1 MSELDELRNEVD
13 AADDAI
19 LDALMRRFAITDRIR
34 ELKNRDGVPRT
45 DKERESEILARVAA
59 AVPPAKRDTVCAIWE
74 RLFAGARGEIE
85 TIARGVCV
93 KDGKVLLCRGKGAAS
108 TYLPGGHIEFGE
120 TGAEALVR
128 EIKEETGLESTAGKL
143 LGVVENSFLQHG
155 EKHCEINLVYELSIA
170 NGDVEA
176 QEDWIGFEWRPLAGL
191 EAANL
196 LPAEMRRLVRRPR
209 LCRDSLVAGGGKG
222 AFAFKS

>member
-19 LDALMRRFAITDRIR
+19 LAALVRRFDVTDRIR
-34 ELKNRDGVPRT
+34 ALKAREGLPRV
-45 DKERESEILARVAA
+45 DAEREREILARVAA
-59 AVPPAKRDTVCAIWE
+59 SVPPERRDTVCGVWE
-74 RLFAGARGEIE
+74 RILSGTRGEIE

-93 KDGKVLLCRGKGAAS
+93 KDGKVLLCRGKGLGS

-170 NGDVEA
+170 NGDVTA
-176 QEDWIGFEWRPLAGL
+176 QEDWIGFEWCPLTNL
-191 EAANL
+191 DAANL
-196 LPAEMRRLVRRPR
+196 LPVDIRRLIPEN
-209 LCRDSLVAGGGKG
+209 G
-222 AFAFKS
+222 

>member
-19 LDALMRRFAITDRIR
+19 LAALRRRFDVTDRIR
-34 ELKNRDGVPRT
+34 ALKAREGLPRV
-45 DKERESEILARVAA
+45 DAEREREILARVAA
-59 AVPPAKRDTVCAIWE
+59 AVPPAKRDTVCGVWE
-74 RLFAGARGEIE
+74 RILSGTRGEIE

-128 EIKEETGLESTAGKL
+128 EMKEETGLDSTAGKF
-143 LGVVENSFLQHG
+143 LGVVESSFLQHG
-155 EKHCEINLVYELSIA
+155 EKHCEINLVYELSIE
-170 NGDVEA
+170 NSDVAA
-176 QEDWIGFEWRPLAGL
+176 QEDWIGFEWCPLSNL
-191 EAANL
+191 DAANL
-196 LPAEMRRLVRRPR
+196 LPVDIR
-209 LCRDSLVAGGGKG
+209 SLVKG
-222 AFAFKS
+222 ANPSV

>member
-1 MSELDELRNEVD
+1 MSKLDELRNEVD

-19 LDALMRRFAITDRIR
+19 LAALMRRFAITDRIR
-34 ELKNRDGVPRT
+34 ELKNREGVPRA
-45 DKERESEILARVAA
+45 DKEREREILARVAA

-74 RLFAGARGEIE
+74 RLFAGTRGEIE

-128 EIKEETGLESTAGKL
+128 EMKEETGLDSTAGKL
-143 LGVVENSFLQHG
+143 LGVVESSFLQHG
-155 EKHCEINLVYELSIA
+155 EKHCEINLVYELSIE
-170 NGDVEA
+170 NSDVAA
-176 QEDWIGFEWRPLAGL
+176 QEDWIGFEWCPLSNL
-191 EAANL
+191 DDANL
-196 LPAEMRRLVRRPR
+196 LPVDIRRLIPEN
-209 LCRDSLVAGGGKG
+209 G
-222 AFAFKS
+222 

>member
-19 LDALMRRFAITDRIR
+19 LAALKRRFDVTDRIR
-34 ELKNRDGVPRT
+34 ALKDSEGIPRA
-45 DKERESEILARVAA
+45 DKEREREILARVATS
-59 AVPPAKRDTVCAIWE
+59 VPPERRDTVCAIWE

-93 KDGKVLLCRGKGAAS
+93 KDGKVLLCRGKGLGS

-128 EIKEETGLESTAGKL
+128 EMKEETGLESTAGKL

-155 EKHCEINLVYELSIA
+155 EKHCEINLVYELSI
-170 NGDVEA
+170 GKCDVAA
-176 QEDWIGFEWRPLAGL
+176 QEDWIGFEWCPLSNL
-191 EAANL
+191 DAANL
-196 LPAEMRRLVRRPR
+196 LPADIRRMIPEN
-209 LCRDSLVAGGGKG
+209 G
-222 AFAFKS
+222 